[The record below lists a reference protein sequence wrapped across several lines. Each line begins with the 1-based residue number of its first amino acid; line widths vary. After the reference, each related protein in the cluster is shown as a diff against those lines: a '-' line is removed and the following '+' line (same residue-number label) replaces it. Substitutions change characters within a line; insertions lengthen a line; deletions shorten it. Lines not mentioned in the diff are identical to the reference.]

1 MVFPSRTG
9 GHHVRTYD
17 LRACA
22 PIGAI
27 VAWSDE
33 TPRPPDRHSRKL
45 AAWKN
50 NNSQGRLIRKQ
61 GGRDAGALGAGG
73 SFTSHEADFGAG
85 GVIAIRVHRTFS
97 LASSLRFAIVERP
110 PVGAVRVFDRP
121 GDHAELVHLTP
132 HRAAAQ
138 HWLSQHGYPNAV
150 LEDVTADEAAAD
162 AVEGRTAA

>member
-1 MVFPSRTG
+1 MSALTIFD
-9 GHHVRTYD
+9 H
-17 LRACA
+17 A

-33 TPRPPDRHSRKL
+33 SPRPPERHSRKL

-50 NNSQGRLIRKQ
+50 SNSRGRLIRKQ
-61 GGRDAGALGAGG
+61 GGRGAGSIGAGG
-73 SFTSHEADFGAG
+73 SFTLHEADFGAG
-85 GVIAIRVHRTFS
+85 GIIAIRVHRTFS
-97 LASSLRFAIVERP
+97 LGSTLHFTIVERP
-110 PVGAVRVFDRP
+110 PVGSVRVFDRA
-121 GDHAELVHLTP
+121 GEDTELIHLAP

-162 AVEGRTAA
+162 TVEGRGA